1 MKKLRKILLVLILML
16 VVVPFN
22 VKADEKVI
30 NIYLFYGDG
39 CPHCAA
45 EEEFLDEYLK
55 VKDNVKLYKYEV
67 WYDKTNQ
74 DYLKKVQKKLNN
86 NQSGV
91 PYTVIGDKVLLGY
104 MDGVTDITIKNYID
118 YYYNNDYVDYV
129 GKITNVSDIKD
140 DSDKI
145 NARKKEDKKIIYDD
159 PEVEISTNK
168 NKDENKSTNKQEN
181 KLEKSNEEV
190 LDNVD
195 NMLKK
200 YPVLNKLSAKKISL
214 PLLSIVLGLVDGF
227 NPCAMWIL
235 IFLITMLF
243 NMKDRKKMWILGL
256 TFIVTSG
263 VVYLLFMLTWLNL
276 ATFISKISFIRL
288 LIALIALVVGIINI
302 SKFANSLIKKDEG
315 CDVVDKKDRKNI
327 MNKIIKITTEKKF
340 ILALLGI
347 IALAASV
354 NIIELMCSI
363 GIPLLFTQILAM
375 NNLSTFEYAIYMFL
389 YILFFLIDDIIIFV
403 GSMITFK
410 VTGLS
415 TKYTKFSHLIGGI
428 IMLLIGLL
436 LIIKPELLMFNF

>member
-1 MKKLRKILLVLILML
+1 
-16 VVVPFN
+16 
-22 VKADEKVI
+22 
-30 NIYLFYGDG
+30 
-39 CPHCAA
+39 
-45 EEEFLDEYLK
+45 
-55 VKDNVKLYKYEV
+55 
-67 WYDKTNQ
+67 
-74 DYLKKVQKKLNN
+74 
-86 NQSGV
+86 
-91 PYTVIGDKVLLGY
+91 
-104 MDGVTDITIKNYID
+104 MDGVTDVTIKNYVNE
-118 YYYNNDYVDYV
+118 YLENNHYVDYV

-145 NARKKEDKKIIYDD
+145 DTKNNDK
-159 PEVEISTNK
+159 
-168 NKDENKSTNKQEN
+168 KQEN

-263 VVYLLFMLTWLNL
+263 IVYLLFMLTWLNL
-276 ATFISKISFIRL
+276 ATFISKLSFIRL

-340 ILALLGI
+340 ILALFGI

-375 NNLSTFEYAIYMFL
+375 NNLSTFEYAIYMLL

-403 GSMITFK
+403 GSMITLK

>member
-1 MKKLRKILLVLILML
+1 MKELRKILLVLILML

-55 VKDNVKLYKYEV
+55 DKDNVKLYKYEV

-74 DYLKKVQKKLNN
+74 EYLQKVQKKLNDK
-86 NQSGV
+86 QSGV

-104 MDGVTDITIKNYID
+104 MDGVTDVTIKNYID

-129 GKITNVSDIKD
+129 GKITNVSDIRD

-263 VVYLLFMLTWLNL
+263 IVYLLFMLTWLNL
-276 ATFISKISFIRL
+276 ATFISKLSFIRL

-340 ILALLGI
+340 ILALFGI

-403 GSMITFK
+403 GSMITLK

-436 LIIKPELLMFNF
+436 LIIKPELLNFNF

>member
-55 VKDNVKLYKYEV
+55 DKDNVKLYKYEV

-74 DYLKKVQKKLNN
+74 EYLQKVQKKLNDK
-86 NQSGV
+86 QSGV

-104 MDGVTDITIKNYID
+104 MDGVTDVTIKNYID

-129 GKITNVSDIKD
+129 GKITNVSDIRD

-263 VVYLLFMLTWLNL
+263 IVYLLFMLTWLNL
-276 ATFISKISFIRL
+276 ATFISKLSFIRL

-340 ILALLGI
+340 ILALFGI

-403 GSMITFK
+403 GSMITLK